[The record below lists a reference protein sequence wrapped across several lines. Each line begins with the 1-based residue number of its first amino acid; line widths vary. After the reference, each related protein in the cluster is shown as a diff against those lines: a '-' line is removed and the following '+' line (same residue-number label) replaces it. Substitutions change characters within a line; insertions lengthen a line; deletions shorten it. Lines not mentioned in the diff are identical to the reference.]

1 MLAAYITE
9 TGAPSVI
16 QYGELP
22 KPSPGPGEVLVKVEA
37 VAVNPID
44 TYIRGGMIAMP
55 LRFPF
60 IPGCDLAGT
69 IETVGLKVRRF
80 KAGDRV
86 WGSNQG
92 LFGRQGTYAEYAS
105 VDEKWLYPTPPAE
118 TDAEAAAGALV
129 GITAYLGLFRFARV
143 QSGELVFVNGGSGGV
158 GSSVIQQAKAAGAHV
173 ITTVG
178 NAQKAAYC
186 VSLGADVAVDYHSKS
201 LDDEIRH
208 YAASKGGINVWIETQ
223 REPTLERT
231 ISLMAPRGRIIIMAG
246 RQARPELPLG
256 PFYTHDLSLLG
267 FAMFNASPYEQQEC
281 ATAINDLYARNGTVP
296 GIGWHPAV
304 GVTLPLSQAAAAHQ
318 LQEDNTLY
326 KQGTLSGKIV
336 LIPGA

>member
-22 KPSPGPGEVLVKVEA
+22 KPVPGPGDVLVRVEA

-44 TYIRGGMIAMP
+44 TYIRSGMVAMP
-55 LRFPF
+55 LKFPF
-60 IPGCDLAGT
+60 IPGCDIAGK

-80 KAGDRV
+80 KVGDRV

-92 LFGRQGTYAEYAS
+92 LFGRQGTFAEYAA
-105 VDEKWLYPTPPAE
+105 VDEKWLYPTPPTE
-118 TDAEAAAGALV
+118 SDAEAAAGALV
-129 GITAYLGLFRFARV
+129 GIAAYLGLFRFARL
-143 QSGELVFVNGGSGGV
+143 QTAELVFVNGGSGGV
-158 GSSVIQQAKAAGAHV
+158 GSSVIQQAKAAGAHI

-186 VSLGADVAVDYHSKS
+186 KSLGADIVLDYNSAT

-208 YAASKGGINVWIETQ
+208 YAAPKGGINLWFETL
-223 REPTLERT
+223 REPTLDRT
-231 ISLMAPRGRIIIMAG
+231 ISMMAPRGRVIVMAG
-246 RQARPELPLG
+246 RQARPEFPLG
-256 PFYTHDLSLLG
+256 PFYTKDLSLLG
-267 FAMFNASPYEQQEC
+267 FAMFNASPDEQREC
-281 ATAINDLYARNGTVP
+281 ASALNDLYTRN
-296 GIGWHPAV
+296 GWHPAV
-304 GVTLPLSQAAAAHQ
+304 GITLPLSQAAAAHQ
-318 LQEDNTLY
+318 LQEENTLH
-326 KQGTLSGKIV
+326 KKGTLSGKIV